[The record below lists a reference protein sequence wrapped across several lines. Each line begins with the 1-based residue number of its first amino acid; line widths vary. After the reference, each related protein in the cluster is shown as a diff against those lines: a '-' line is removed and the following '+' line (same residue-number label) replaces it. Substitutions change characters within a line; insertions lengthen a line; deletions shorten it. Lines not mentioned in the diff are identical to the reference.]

1 LTNYMSDYVPQ
12 SNTISKQNLKTKF
25 KRFFSQEF
33 FHSGMIQW
41 SLIGSIIVSLANLG
55 VMVWFMRPVDF
66 PVVLHY
72 NVYFG
77 VDMVGKWWQ
86 AYFLPFIGFGVL
98 AVNTTLGY
106 LFYKQKE
113 RIVAH
118 LLLLAA
124 LVVQIAVSIAVASI
138 IMINY

>member
-1 LTNYMSDYVPQ
+1 MLDNSLQAAENQKRNVD
-12 SNTISKQNLKTKF
+12 SRL

-33 FHSGMIQW
+33 FQSGMIQW
-41 SLIGSIIVSLANLG
+41 SLIGSLIISAVNLG
-55 VMVWFMRPVDF
+55 VMIFFIRPVDF

-77 VDMVGKWWQ
+77 VDMVGRWWQ
-86 AYFLPFIGFGVL
+86 AYFLPGLGLGVL
-98 AVNTTLGY
+98 WVNTTLGY

-118 LLLLAA
+118 LLLLAS

-138 IMINY
+138 ILINY